1 MELPAAE
8 LLLRGAVA
16 GRVPQV
22 RGQVGEQ
29 VQTQVPAP
37 PFRIS
42 HLLAYTIDLGV
53 IDLRQCLAFV
63 EAELEVLECFN
74 TVILKNLFGEE
85 NGFLHRFSLS
95 TEKAELLEIIVEKL
109 SRSNIKVVIEW
120 NFDEGDLTDPLNPL
134 EEDYFRETGST
145 EYQFDLSKEAVLAY
159 YLASI
164 AHYIKFYGLGGI
176 HLTKVHK
183 ICQKSNGTL
192 LVKLINLLCERLRE
206 DTITLA
212 SSKEFIPG
220 LTWPILEG
228 GLGFSFTYNF
238 HETLSLKQ
246 QHESIYEMVK
256 QIQSSSN
263 CLSLH
268 FDALQPSDYVYLLFT
283 FLISKRGVFTR
294 GPIEGLREDLK
305 KVLKLRRQEELF
317 QEECEMERID
327 EDCMVVSRGSNHIVF
342 NFSREKTLEIEMPA
356 RLEGSKVIF
365 NETEEEVRMA
375 GGRLVIGPLNCL
387 MFEQ

>member
-1 MELPAAE
+1 MVFPSAQ
-8 LLLRGAVA
+8 LLLR
-16 GRVPQV
+16 RPVPGNLQEV
-22 RGQVGEQ
+22 RGKVREQ
-29 VQTQVPAP
+29 VQAQVPTLS
-37 PFRIS
+37 FRIS
-42 HLLAYTIDLGV
+42 HLLAYTIDLSV
-53 IDLRQCLAFV
+53 IDLKDCLAFI
-63 EAELEVLECFN
+63 EAEMEVLECFN

-85 NGFLHRFSLS
+85 NGFLHKFSLS
-95 TEKAELLEIIVEKL
+95 TQKAELLEIIVEKL

-134 EEDYFRETGST
+134 EEVYFKETGST

-164 AHYIKFYGLGGI
+164 AHYIKFYGVGGI

-238 HETLSLKQ
+238 HETLSLNQ

-268 FDALQPSDYVYLLFT
+268 FDSVQPSDYIYLLFT

-294 GPIEGLREDLK
+294 GPI
-305 KVLKLRRQEELF
+305 
-317 QEECEMERID
+317 
-327 EDCMVVSRGSNHIVF
+327 
-342 NFSREKTLEIEMPA
+342 
-356 RLEGSKVIF
+356 
-365 NETEEEVRMA
+365 
-375 GGRLVIGPLNCL
+375 
-387 MFEQ
+387 